1 MKKIDFKKAIQ
12 ERTQSIPLSLLE
24 TEERIKNQIIV
35 LDEIRDYINPLTND
49 EFAGLERTLLE
60 EGINDP
66 LIVWETTSTTAG
78 IDNLGIVVYVLV
90 DGHHRFKI
98 SKKHNLYFSI
108 VLKKYASL
116 ELVKSAM
123 LDKQLNR
130 RNLTPEQVSYYRGLK
145 YNISKAKQV
154 GFEKHLNIAS
164 ELSKEFGINEKTVR
178 RDGVFAKGLDKLSP
192 ELKSAVLSGQV
203 SLPKATIG
211 FLSKLD
217 TVEEIDNI
225 GQIEA
230 LIDLEAQNES
240 ILLKK
245 VETPVEKVLEI
256 KQQIRDLASTEL
268 NKEEC
273 QRLINALNLLLP
285 LL

>member
-12 ERTQSIPLSLLE
+12 DRTQSIPLSLLE
-24 TEERIKNQIIV
+24 TEERIKSQIIV

-49 EFAGLERTLLE
+49 EFTGLERTLLD

-66 LIVWETTSTTAG
+66 LIVWETTSTAAG
-78 IDNLGIVVYVLV
+78 MDDLGTEVYVLI

-98 SKKHNLYFSI
+98 SKKHNLPFSI
-108 VLKKYASL
+108 ILKKYETL

-154 GFEKHLNIAS
+154 GVEKQINIAS

-192 ELKSAVLSGQV
+192 ELKTAVLSGQV
-203 SLPKATIG
+203 NLPKATVS

-217 TVEEIDNI
+217 TIEEIDSI
-225 GQIEA
+225 SQIDD
-230 LIDLEAQNES
+230 LIKIKAQNEEV
-240 ILLKK
+240 LLEKI
-245 VETPVEKVLEI
+245 EISAEKVIEI

-268 NKEEC
+268 SKNEC
-273 QRLINALNLLLP
+273 QRLINALNELLP

>member
-24 TEERIKNQIIV
+24 TEERIKSQIIV

-49 EFAGLERTLLE
+49 EFTGLERTLLE

-78 IDNLGIVVYVLV
+78 IDDLATEVYVLI
-90 DGHHRFKI
+90 DGHHRYKI
-98 SKKHNLYFSI
+98 SKKHTLPFSI
-108 VLKKYASL
+108 VLKKYATLDS
-116 ELVKSAM
+116 VKAAM

-154 GFEKHLNIAS
+154 GVEKQINIAS
-164 ELSKEFGINEKTVR
+164 ELSKEFGVNEKTVR
-178 RDGVFAKGLDKLSP
+178 RDGIFAKGLDKLSP
-192 ELKSAVLSGQV
+192 ELKSSVLSGQV
-203 SLPKATIG
+203 SLPKSTVS
-211 FLSKLD
+211 FLSKLGAVD
-217 TVEEIDNI
+217 EINSIDE
-225 GQIEA
+225 IEN
-230 LIDLEAQNES
+230 LIKQEAENQPEK
-240 ILLKK
+240 IQKP
-245 VETPVEKVLEI
+245 EPFTEKVVEI
-256 KQQIRDLASTEL
+256 KQQIRELAQTEL
-268 NKEEC
+268 SREEC
-273 QRLINALNLLLP
+273 QKLLTALNELLP

>member
-24 TEERIKNQIIV
+24 TEERIKSQIIV

-49 EFAGLERTLLE
+49 EFAGLERTLLQ

-66 LIVWETTSTTAG
+66 LIVWETTSTTAE
-78 IDNLGIVVYVLV
+78 IDDLGTAVYVLI

-98 SKKHNLYFSI
+98 SKKHNLSFSI
-108 VLKKYASL
+108 VLKQYATL
-116 ELVKSAM
+116 DLVKSAM

-154 GFEKHLNIAS
+154 GVEKQINVAS
-164 ELSKEFGINEKTVR
+164 ELSKEFGVNEKTIR
-178 RDGVFAKGLDKLSP
+178 RDGAFATGLDKLSS
-192 ELKSAVLSGQV
+192 ELRTEVLSGQTH
-203 SLPKATIG
+203 LPKAAVGII
-211 FLSKLD
+211 SKLAN
-217 TVEEIDNI
+217 VKNINSLEEIE
-225 GQIEA
+225 QIIA
-230 LIDLEAQNES
+230 PIAQKEQIS
-240 ILLKK
+240 IENDAQL
-245 VETPVEKVLEI
+245 PEKVSLI
-256 KQQIRDLASTEL
+256 KQQVRELASAEL
-268 NKEEC
+268 SKETC
-273 QRLINALNLLLP
+273 QNLINALNELLP

>member
-12 ERTQSIPLSLLE
+12 EKTQSIPLSLLE
-24 TEERIKNQIIV
+24 TEERIKSQIIV

-49 EFAGLERTLLE
+49 EFTGLERTLLE

-66 LIVWETTSTTAG
+66 LIVWETTSTAAE
-78 IDNLGIVVYVLV
+78 IDDLGTEVYVLI

-98 SKKHNLYFSI
+98 SKKHNLPFAI
-108 VLKKYASL
+108 VLKKYATL
-116 ELVKSAM
+116 DLVKSAM

-154 GFEKHLNIAS
+154 GVEKQINIAS
-164 ELSKEFGINEKTVR
+164 ELSKEFGVNEKTVR
-178 RDGVFAKGLDKLSP
+178 RDGIFAKGLDKLSP
-192 ELKSAVLSGQV
+192 ELRTEVLSGQV
-203 SLPKATIG
+203 SLPKATVS

-217 TVEEIDNI
+217 AIDEISSIDE
-225 GQIEA
+225 IE
-230 LIDLEAQNES
+230 N
-240 ILLKK
+240 LLKQEADIQPEK
-245 VETPVEKVLEI
+245 TQKSESFIEKVVEI
-256 KQQIRDLASTEL
+256 KQQIRELAQTEL
-268 NKEEC
+268 SREEC
-273 QRLINALNLLLP
+273 QKLLTALNELLP